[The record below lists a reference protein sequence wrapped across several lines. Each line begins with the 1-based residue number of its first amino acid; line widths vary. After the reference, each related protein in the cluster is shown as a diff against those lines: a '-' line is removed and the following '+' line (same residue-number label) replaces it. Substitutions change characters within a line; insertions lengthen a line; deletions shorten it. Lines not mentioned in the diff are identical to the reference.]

1 MAEPPAEWMEE
12 LSELLRI
19 PSVSADPEHSGDVVR
34 AAEWVRDFIQ
44 AAGGEAELETT
55 EKHPL
60 VIGEIRASE
69 GADEA
74 ATVIAYGHF
83 DVQPPAPLEAWESPP
98 FEPTVRDGWLY
109 ARGVADDKGQLY
121 ILLKAAALLAAEG
134 ALPVNVRFTCDGEE
148 ESGGHSIVDFLAAD
162 ERGGDACV
170 IFDGHML
177 APGVPIFEIATRGIA
192 YFQVRVRT
200 GERDLHSGLYG
211 GGAMNAT
218 HVLMQVLG
226 AVVPR
231 DGRLPESLYA
241 GMIRPS
247 DEEIASWSELESGA
261 EILAKAGARP
271 ADPRAA
277 EELYIRTWVEPAVDV
292 HGLAGGEPRLQKT
305 VLPVEA
311 EANVSIRL
319 VPGQDDKAIAAEME
333 RLMREAAPEGA
344 DVEIEL
350 LASAPAALVRPDDPA
365 IQLGLEAFERVIGR
379 RPLLLR
385 VGGSLPVMAALEEK
399 GIPTILTGF
408 DLPEGNIHSPNERFR
423 LEHISLGVEA
433 AQGALQVPRQAAIG
447 DPRLR
452 ADDHEA
458 VVSPRGAGCGPSGR
472 RASLRRPGPRVAPP
486 ARSPA
491 GRGRGRR
498 GRRDSREGACRGGA
512 RLGRATRGSTI
523 VASSA
528 CSTVTACSGCHASRS
543 SSVRRTPARIPASGS
558 SSSIGASDPFATT
571 APESSSER

>member
-19 PSVSADPEHSGDVVR
+19 PSVSADPEHRGDVVR
-34 AAEWVRDFIQ
+34 AADWVRNFIRG
-44 AAGGEAELETT
+44 AGGEAQLLETGNQ
-55 EKHPL
+55 PL

-69 GADEA
+69 DADAA

-98 FEPTVRDGWLY
+98 FEPTVRDGWVY

-121 ILLKAAALLAAEG
+121 ILLKAAALLAADG

-148 ESGGHSIVDFLAAD
+148 ESGGHSIVDFLVAD

-247 DEEIASWSELESGA
+247 DEEIASWSELESGS
-261 EILAKAGARP
+261 ENLAKAGARP

-333 RLMREAAPEGA
+333 RLMHEAAPEGA
-344 DVEIEL
+344 DVEIEC

-365 IQLGLEAFERVIGR
+365 IQLGQEAFERVIGS

-399 GIPTILTGF
+399 SIPTILTGF

-433 AQGALQVPRQAAIG
+433 AQELYK
-447 DPRLR
+447 
-452 ADDHEA
+452 
-458 VVSPRGAGCGPSGR
+458 
-472 RASLRRPGPRVAPP
+472 SLAK
-486 ARSPA
+486 
-491 GRGRGRR
+491 
-498 GRRDSREGACRGGA
+498 
-512 RLGRATRGSTI
+512 LG
-523 VASSA
+523 
-528 CSTVTACSGCHASRS
+528 
-543 SSVRRTPARIPASGS
+543 
-558 SSSIGASDPFATT
+558 
-571 APESSSER
+571 